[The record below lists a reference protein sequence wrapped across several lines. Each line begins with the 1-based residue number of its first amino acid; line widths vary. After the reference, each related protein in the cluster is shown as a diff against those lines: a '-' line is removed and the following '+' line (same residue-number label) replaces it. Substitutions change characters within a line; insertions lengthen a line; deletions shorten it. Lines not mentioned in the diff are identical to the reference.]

1 MVLIVGIAS
10 FGLFTIFSTT
20 ETASIDKYE
29 RNEQEQNYTT
39 LTIVTEKIHEHYKK
53 LKFVVSYNS
62 EKVLKIQ
69 INVNEEE
76 YYSIKED
83 IASIA
88 KSEIQSTTLKD
99 YTVVVERMD
108 LPIITQEQK
117 TINQELLN
125 LTHVL
130 WESLRKEYDF
140 VNDINVNYQTSI
152 TIQTSIKSSEK
163 AAHKLA
169 MKMEE
174 TVHEIIQLNDFMSVD
189 SYKVHIL
196 DAKGNLIN

>member
-1 MVLIVGIAS
+1 VVLIVGIAS